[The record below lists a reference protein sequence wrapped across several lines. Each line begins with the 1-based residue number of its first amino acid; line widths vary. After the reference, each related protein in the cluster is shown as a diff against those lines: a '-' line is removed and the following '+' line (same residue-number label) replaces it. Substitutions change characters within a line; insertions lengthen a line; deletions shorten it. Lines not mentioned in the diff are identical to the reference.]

1 MKYKLTEQEQE
12 LVVTVTRADDVVTCY
27 TSDRVHMRKLDKLH
41 QEFPDVYRLVW
52 TDSQIMGDGAPMGKR
67 YQFPRRYLRFGKP
80 ASEAQQAARR
90 ANAVKMRSR
99 Q

>member
-12 LVVTVTRADDVVTCY
+12 MTLTVVRADDVVTCY
-27 TSDRVHMRKLDKLH
+27 TSDRVYMRKLDKLH
-41 QEFPDVYRLVW
+41 QEFPDVYKRTWEDGQV
-52 TDSQIMGDGAPMGKR
+52 MGDGLPMGVR
-67 YQFPRRYLRFGKP
+67 YEFPRRYLRFGKP

>member
-1 MKYKLTEQEQE
+1 MDYRLSTQEQE
-12 LVVTVTRADDVVTCY
+12 LTLTAVRADDVVTCY
-27 TSDRVHMRKLDKLH
+27 TSDRVYMRKLDKLH

-90 ANAVKMRSR
+90 ANAVKMRSG